1 VVEGKGSRSARV
13 GEAAVGAESGG
24 GEPGGGEHGVGSEAI
39 VEVVTDVPPA
49 SALIHGEVP
58 ALPTPAAVEGGEVLP
73 TLPVSTVVVTGK
85 VLPALPLLAS
95 AKDDGLA
102 APGSLALLSEA
113 PVTCSKFCFVVV
125 LNFENAVANWVC
137 VCVSRNVSDIDSV
150 QQEIRNLSTLYS
162 LYRNLKD
169 ELLIGIHFKLWTS

>member
-24 GEPGGGEHGVGSEAI
+24 GEPGVGS
-39 VEVVTDVPPA
+39 EVVTDVPPA

-58 ALPTPAAVEGGEVLP
+58 ALPPPAAVEGGEVLP
-73 TLPVSTVVVTGK
+73 TLPASAVVVTGK

-95 AKDDGLA
+95 AEADGLA

-113 PVTCSKFCFVVV
+113 RVTCSKFCFIVG
-125 LNFENAVANWVC
+125 FE
-137 VCVSRNVSDIDSV
+137 
-150 QQEIRNLSTLYS
+150 
-162 LYRNLKD
+162 
-169 ELLIGIHFKLWTS
+169 F

>member
-1 VVEGKGSRSARV
+1 VVESKGSRSARV

-24 GEPGGGEHGVGSEAI
+24 GEPGVGSKVV
-39 VEVVTDVPPA
+39 VEVITDVPPA

-95 AKDDGLA
+95 AEADGLA

-113 PVTCSKFCFVVV
+113 RVTCSKFCFVVG
-125 LNFENAVANWVC
+125 FE
-137 VCVSRNVSDIDSV
+137 
-150 QQEIRNLSTLYS
+150 
-162 LYRNLKD
+162 
-169 ELLIGIHFKLWTS
+169 F